1 MTADCGNQL
10 AMWIKRHTSSALFG
24 ALWLMVI
31 WGCAPKLAPTLPGG
45 IALQPGQYVTAS
57 YRAPDFN
64 ASRAVYA
71 LGEFPVQTSQ
81 DVDPENFQ
89 ALFQAELARSFQANG
104 LKVDPQSD
112 TVLSGAVQQVAIRGT
127 SLRFVIGK
135 ITAYLTVQGT
145 VTRGEETLFAYQDR
159 IKVYSP
165 LNPGFAAPK
174 EQELLLDQAARIAAA
189 HLLNELLLN
198 WPETEGK

>member
-1 MTADCGNQL
+1 
-10 AMWIKRHTSSALFG
+10 MWIKRHTSSALFG

-31 WGCAPKLAPTLPGG
+31 WGCAPKLAATLPSGVT
-45 IALQPGQYVTAS
+45 LQPGQYVTAS

-64 ASRAVYA
+64 ASRVVYA
-71 LGEFPVQTSQ
+71 LGEFPVQTSR

-89 ALFQAELARSFQANG
+89 TRFQTELARAFQANG
-104 LKVDPQSD
+104 LKVDPRSD
-112 TVLSGAVQQVAIRGT
+112 TVFSGAVQQVEIRGT

-145 VTRGEETLFAYQDR
+145 ITRGEETFFAFQDR
-159 IKVYSP
+159 IKVSSP

-174 EQELLLDQAARIAAA
+174 EQELLLDQAARTAAA
-189 HLLNELLLN
+189 HLLNELLLY
-198 WPETEGK
+198 WPAEEGK